1 MAYINEVY
9 EWEGD
14 STQPYGTDYTWKSK
28 KFLLPVK
35 TTFGAGRVIAEYQD
49 REDWQADIDARDAI
63 IARNAAKI
71 SSGQT
76 GGMVGDDGIG
86 AVDVNGDN
94 LEAVPTVADYSGDFN
109 CSLKVYADETL
120 KQTQEIYTDRVFRIT
135 GGYRARMWEL
145 QIEGNV
151 IVKRIDIAGSVEEL
165 KRIAAQQEGES

>member
-14 STQPYGTDYTWKSK
+14 NTQPYGTDYTWKSK

-35 TTFGAGRVIAEYQD
+35 STFGAGRVIAEFQD
-49 REDWQADIDARDAI
+49 REDWQADIDERDAI

-71 SSGQT
+71 SSGRL
-76 GGMVGDDGIG
+76 GGMIAEDDIG
-86 AVDVNGDN
+86 PVDVNGDN
-94 LEAVPTVADYSGDFN
+94 LETVPTVADYSGDFN

-120 KQTQEIYTDRVFRIT
+120 KLTQEVYTDRVFRIA

-145 QIEGNV
+145 QVEGNV
-151 IVKRIDIAGSVEEL
+151 IVKRIDMAGSVEEL
-165 KRIAAQQEGES
+165 KEIAVEQGE

>member
-14 STQPYGTDYTWKSK
+14 NTQPYGTNYTWKSK
-28 KFLLPVK
+28 KFLLPVR

-49 REDWQADIDARDAI
+49 REDWQDSIDARDAI

-71 SSGQT
+71 SSGRL
-76 GGMVGDDGIG
+76 GGMIAEDDIG
-86 AVDVNGDN
+86 PVDVNGDN
-94 LEAVPTVADYSGDFN
+94 LETVPTVADYSGDFN

-120 KQTQEIYTDRVFRIT
+120 KQTQELYVGRMFRII
-135 GGYRARMWEL
+135 GGYRARMWEF

-165 KRIAAQQEGES
+165 KGMPIEQGG